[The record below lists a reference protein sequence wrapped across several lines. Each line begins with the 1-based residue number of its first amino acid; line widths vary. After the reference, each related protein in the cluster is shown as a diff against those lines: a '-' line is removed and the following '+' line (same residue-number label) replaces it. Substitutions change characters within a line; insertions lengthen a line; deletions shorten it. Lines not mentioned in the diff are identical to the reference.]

1 MAISKTLQYG
11 KVDEL
16 WLDPKNPRIG
26 RAKRRENPTQESLL
40 RVMSTWTL
48 EELVD
53 SFLNAGGFW
62 TQDALIVVSEPIDN
76 VPRLIVVEG
85 NRRLA
90 ALKLMKAAIRRE
102 AGVPPVIQER
112 MAEAEIAEDDDL
124 FENIP
129 YLLADQRSDIDAY
142 LGFRHVTG
150 IIQWAPAEKAEF
162 ITKLIESQNLSYK
175 EVGRQIGSR
184 ADVVRNNYVAFKIL
198 QQIEVL
204 FDEEHW
210 AEIEDKFSV
219 LFLAVKSNKVRDFLG
234 IDVNAI
240 GIHGAHDPIPEG
252 KQEDLSRFI
261 GWVFGT
267 KDRKP
272 IVRDSR
278 QIDRFAEILSE
289 ERSVQYLKENAEPQ
303 FEVAYALT
311 KAAADLVI
319 DPLREAGRQIT
330 LALSEIGGRANDE
343 DVSAEAWPVIE
354 GGAQLALVTNGENLS
369 RVREL
374 ISDS

>member
-1 MAISKTLQYG
+1 MAIGKTLEYG
-11 KVDEL
+11 AVDEL
-16 WLDPKNPRIG
+16 YLDPKNPRIG
-26 RAKRRENPTQESLL
+26 RAKRRENPSQEDLL

-62 TQDALIVVSEPIDN
+62 TQDALIVVSEPIDGTQRR
-76 VPRLIVVEG
+76 VVVEG

-102 AGVPPVIQER
+102 GHIPPVIQER
-112 MAEAEIAEDDDL
+112 MAEAELSEDDDL
-124 FENIP
+124 FEKIP
-129 YLLADQRSDIDAY
+129 YLLADQRSDVDAY

-162 ITKLIESQNLSYK
+162 ITKLIETQNLSYK

-219 LFLAVKSNKVRDFLG
+219 LFLAVKSNKVREFLG
-234 IDVNAI
+234 IDVNAM
-240 GIHGAHDPIPEG
+240 GVNGAHDPIPEG
-252 KQEDLSRFI
+252 KKEDLSRFI

-267 KDRKP
+267 KDKKP

-289 ERSVQYLKENAEPQ
+289 DRSVQYLKEHPEPQ

-319 DPLREAGRQIT
+319 DPLREASRQIT
-330 LALSEIGGRANDE
+330 LALSEIEGRAGDDE
-343 DVSAEAWPVIE
+343 VSVEAWPVIE
-354 GGAQLALVTNGENLS
+354 GGTKLALLTNGENLS
-369 RVREL
+369 RVREMVG
-374 ISDS
+374 DS